1 MTSLAAPP
9 WMRRQ
14 TWRLL
19 SKQCELLQAT
29 SMAPLP
35 VKFSYVSL
43 QSKGSQKSTHAL
55 PRSRYE
61 SCARLNVRITQDAV
75 HNTRASLQ
83 CVTRS
88 YHYGCRKQ
96 AKQRSGMQKAAPAT
110 YEEQLPYLHHADLP
124 TEDERNYASPQ
135 VGPAHARQ
143 SCCTHVSYS
152 SHQK

>member
-19 SKQCELLQAT
+19 LKQYELLQAT

-55 PRSRYE
+55 AGSRYE
-61 SCARLNVRITQDAV
+61 
-75 HNTRASLQ
+75 
-83 CVTRS
+83 
-88 YHYGCRKQ
+88 
-96 AKQRSGMQKAAPAT
+96 
-110 YEEQLPYLHHADLP
+110 
-124 TEDERNYASPQ
+124 
-135 VGPAHARQ
+135 
-143 SCCTHVSYS
+143 
-152 SHQK
+152 